1 MQLPQKY
8 LESMKDLLG
17 EEETNRY
24 IESFGQERLY
34 GLRVNTEKISVE
46 DFLKISPFEL
56 KPVPWIPNG
65 FYYEGNVTPSKH
77 PYYFAGLYYLQEPS
91 AMTPAYVL
99 DVDEGERVLDLCAA
113 PGGKSTELG
122 AKLKHTGLLV
132 SNDISASRAKA
143 LLKNIEVFGI
153 GNVIVTCEY
162 PQKLENSFEEYFD
175 KILVDAPC
183 SGEGMFR
190 KDSKLI
196 KAWESNGPEYFAPIQ
211 KNILDSAANMLKPGG
226 KILYSTCTFS
236 RLEDEDNIRDFLDN
250 HPDFFLEKIYDYE
263 GFVRAFGMEE
273 AIRLFPHHLDG
284 EGHFVAL
291 LRRNGVLQE
300 NNMPRD
306 IDISKLPAVVQDFL
320 REFDYENLPGP
331 IHIIN
336 DKIYS
341 QCDCNTDL
349 KGLRILRNGL
359 LLGELKKDRF
369 EPSQALAMYIKP
381 ENYSTVVNLSP
392 DDINTIKYLKGET
405 IEIEETSLRGNSK
418 NVLIAVDNFSLGWGK
433 LNGLT
438 IKNKYLPG
446 WRLM

>member
-1 MQLPQKY
+1 FHLTKIPW
-8 LESMKDLLG
+8 
-17 EEETNRY
+17 
-24 IESFGQERLY
+24 
-34 GLRVNTEKISVE
+34 TE
-46 DFLKISPFEL
+46 
-56 KPVPWIPNG
+56 NG
-65 FYYEGNVTPSKH
+65 FYYEKEDDPARH
-77 PYYFAGLYYLQEPS
+77 PFYYAGLYYLQEPS
-91 AMTPAYVL
+91 AMTPASILPVL
-99 DVDEGERVLDLCAA
+99 PGERVLDMCAA
-113 PGGKSTELG
+113 PGGKATALA
-122 AKLKHTGLLV
+122 AKLRGEGLLV
-132 SNDISASRAKA
+132 ANDISASRAKA
-143 LLKNIEVFGI
+143 LLKNLEIFGVK
-153 GNVIVTCEY
+153 NAFVTNAVPHKMAE
-162 PQKLENSFEEYFD
+162 QFEEYFD

-250 HPDFFLEKIYDYE
+250 HPDFSLEKIYDYE

-405 IEIEETSLRGNSK
+405 IEIEEASLRGSSK